1 MIPIDMGFRSRAL
14 LSKISLCEKGNS
26 CKIVPQEWDSRVW
39 VGLVSARTRTF
50 DRTRAG
56 VLPVHAINTVRKFR
70 TTVGGSPV
78 LDHQNAIG
86 SIADLCRQK
95 MLLDNRAVLGFS

>member
-1 MIPIDMGFRSRAL
+1 MPWNNRAVLIPIDMGFRSRAL

-39 VGLVSARTRTF
+39 TGPEQ
-50 DRTRAG
+50 G
-56 VLPVHAINTVRKFR
+56 CYPCNTVRKFR